1 MIAELDLSLSLSETI
16 ITQVQNGMNIKIKIC
31 FTIFEDKRWLIAI
44 KPFSMIN
51 TADENNL
58 VKWYR
63 HIKMKMFKT
72 LYAWIKIR

>member
-1 MIAELDLSLSLSETI
+1 MIAELDPSLSLSLWDNNTSTKWYEHKNKT
-16 ITQVQNGMNIKIKIC
+16 C
-31 FTIFEDKRWLIAI
+31 FTIIEDKGWLIAI

-51 TADENNL
+51 TADENNH

>member
-16 ITQVQNGMNIKIKIC
+16 TQVQNGMNINIKPC
-31 FTIFEDKRWLIAI
+31 FTIIEDKRRLIAI

-58 VKWYR
+58 VK
-63 HIKMKMFKT
+63 
-72 LYAWIKIR
+72 